1 MKLGQLAW
9 IVILSSLAAC
19 EDSDITD
26 PEVTRVRVES
36 GGEVIAEVEP
46 SGVSDTTITEDVPLE
61 AVLVVV
67 FNEPINLASAEER
80 IRLTDTSGGEY
91 VISLTQRLTELTVSP
106 EGMFDPET
114 NHVLAVDKEIED
126 TSGEK
131 TDRNLKVN
139 FFTAPM

>member
-1 MKLGQLAW
+1 MKLRQLAW
-9 IVILSSLAAC
+9 IVALSSLAAC
-19 EDSDITD
+19 QDSDITD
-26 PEVTRVRVES
+26 PEVVSIRVEEA
-36 GGEVIAEVEP
+36 GEVVAEVEP
-46 SGVSDTTITEDVPLE
+46 SGVSDTTIPEDVPLE
-61 AVLVVV
+61 AVLVIV

-80 IRLTDTSGGEY
+80 VRLTDTSGGEY
-91 VISLTQRLTELTVSP
+91 TVSLKQRLTELTVTP

-114 NHVLAVDKEIED
+114 NHVLAVDKDIED